1 MTARDIQLAVTLA
14 IMSATSVAGELPP
27 KYSQKALLK
36 NWAVTRCL
44 AEAYSDQTS
53 KDDANASAAAYLE
66 RGKQPMEAYEK
77 LDELAIRYAKLN
89 YGSVSGSRLNTMKCI
104 DLFNS
109 KELDELA
116 GKLSR
121 AK

>member
-1 MTARDIQLAVTLA
+1 MTVRDIQLAIALA
-14 IMSATSVAGELPP
+14 IVSAVSSASEVPP
-27 KYSQKALLK
+27 KYSQKVLIK
-36 NWAVTRCL
+36 NWALSRCL
-44 AEAYSDQTS
+44 AEAYSDQMS

-66 RGKQPMEAYEK
+66 SGKQPIEAYEK
-77 LDELAIRYAKLN
+77 VSELAVKYAKLN
-89 YGSVSGSRLNTMKCI
+89 YGSVSGSKLNTMKCI

-109 KELDELA
+109 KELDSLA

>member
-1 MTARDIQLAVTLA
+1 MNQATRRDA
-14 IMSATSVAGELPP
+14 
-27 KYSQKALLK
+27 
-36 NWAVTRCL
+36 N
-44 AEAYSDQTS
+44 QTS
-53 KDDANASAAAYLE
+53 KDDAYASAAAYLE

-77 LDELAIRYAKLN
+77 LDELAIRYAKLT
-89 YGSVSGSRLNTMKCI
+89 YGSVSGSKLNTMKCI

-121 AK
+121 AKSFTQAA

>member
-1 MTARDIQLAVTLA
+1 MGNTPCLPHLPFGHSGGTQEQGDFIQRLHQ
-14 IMSATSVAGELPP
+14 E
-27 KYSQKALLK
+27 
-36 NWAVTRCL
+36 
-44 AEAYSDQTS
+44 
-53 KDDANASAAAYLE
+53 E
-66 RGKQPMEAYEK
+66 R
-77 LDELAIRYAKLN
+77 LAIRYAKLN